1 MDFFVPR
8 NKNMYSIED
17 GWMDWWMGIGMRVMD
32 NGEETRAING
42 GAHRRL
48 LMSSPPTSSC
58 TDAENKQNRR
68 EQISGVYP
76 SHCFKGHLQVQIS
89 AAEGGMISAKPQ
101 ELKIPPVWT
110 ECVCV
115 RGEHRQGLGH
125 QFGVQFQGKEDGI
138 VFKVCA
144 KIPAW
149 LLLEHEPRPL
159 FVHFQFAS
167 LLSLNFAI

>member
-1 MDFFVPR
+1 MERERLNDIVQVKPDNLKDVCAGMDFFVPR

-17 GWMDWWMGIGMRVMD
+17 GWMDGWMGIGMRVMD
-32 NGEETRAING
+32 NEEEIGAING

-76 SHCFKGHLQVQIS
+76 SHCFTGHLQVQIS

-101 ELKIPPVWT
+101 ELKIPP
-110 ECVCV
+110 
-115 RGEHRQGLGH
+115 
-125 QFGVQFQGKEDGI
+125 F
-138 VFKVCA
+138 
-144 KIPAW
+144 
-149 LLLEHEPRPL
+149 
-159 FVHFQFAS
+159 
-167 LLSLNFAI
+167 